1 MKAITNP
8 VTAPAI
14 NSSIADNDLLLSLL
28 LPRCM
33 VAVIWENVP
42 KLAALKTIWPIV
54 DIKPIIFNKTI
65 EANTHLMHII
75 LYTRL

>member
-54 DIKPIIFNKTI
+54 DIKTYY
-65 EANTHLMHII
+65 LQ
-75 LYTRL
+75 